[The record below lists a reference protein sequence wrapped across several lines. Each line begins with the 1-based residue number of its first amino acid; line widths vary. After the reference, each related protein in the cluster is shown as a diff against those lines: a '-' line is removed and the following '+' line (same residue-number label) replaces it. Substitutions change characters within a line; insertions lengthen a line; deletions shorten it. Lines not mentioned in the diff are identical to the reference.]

1 MEPKLVGQQI
11 GLHPLATL
19 VAMVVG
25 LKIAGLAGMMLLP
38 ITLVAINR
46 MRGGAAKQEVPHADS

>member
-1 MEPKLVGQQI
+1 MGHQI

-25 LKIAGLAGMMLLP
+25 LKIAGLPGMMLLP
-38 ITLVAINR
+38 ISLVAINR
-46 MRGGAAKQEVPHADS
+46 MRGGTAKQEVPHADS